1 MTAASGLYPEP
12 VKLAALTDGT
22 MAANAQPI
30 TTPPLIE
37 IQPVSKKRFLLFGT
51 GQLLDSSDVNSAR
64 EQTFYA
70 IIDGNASGFR
80 TGVVAPVTRADLT
93 PILNLASGA
102 TLPSNSMGW
111 YLDLGKDSGIGLRL
125 VNNPVAFDGIV
136 AFASLLT
143 TGDACSPGGTSRI
156 YAIDFSNGS
165 SALVPAGD
173 FVNFTTSIT
182 DLRFI
187 SVDGKARLVAGDV
200 KGTLKNIGFRP
211 PTSVGLRLL
220 NWREVPTVD

>member
-1 MTAASGLYPEP
+1 MVVLTSGYNNSDNRGYLYFIDPRNGTLLEKVSTPTAAPGMTHASAYVQDYTDGTSDSFYAGDLNGQLWRFDVTAASGLYPEP

-80 TGVVAPVTRADLT
+80 TGVVAPVHGRW
-93 PILNLASGA
+93 PH
-102 TLPSNSMGW
+102 
-111 YLDLGKDSGIGLRL
+111 
-125 VNNPVAFDGIV
+125 
-136 AFASLLT
+136 
-143 TGDACSPGGTSRI
+143 
-156 YAIDFSNGS
+156 
-165 SALVPAGD
+165 
-173 FVNFTTSIT
+173 
-182 DLRFI
+182 
-187 SVDGKARLVAGDV
+187 
-200 KGTLKNIGFRP
+200 
-211 PTSVGLRLL
+211 
-220 NWREVPTVD
+220 